1 MFMVSS
7 IYNYTQKEGTAMT
20 DNNLMDNMWEI
31 FKIRVEALQNINP
44 KMFVDNQ
51 KPVSFLSNLEK
62 DGPKDALIKASLVA
76 QAYITTKKQV

>member
-1 MFMVSS
+1 
-7 IYNYTQKEGTAMT
+7 MT

-62 DGPKDALIKASLVA
+62 DGPGNAKNGPETLVK
-76 QAYITTKKQV
+76 QAGM

>member
-1 MFMVSS
+1 
-7 IYNYTQKEGTAMT
+7 MT

-51 KPVSFLSNLEK
+51 NLYHFYQILK
-62 DGPKDALIKASLVA
+62 KTAPK
-76 QAYITTKKQV
+76 TP